1 MSPPASAAR
10 PPPARAPTL
19 AIVLL
24 SVAAFAS
31 AANMRVIDPLLVQL
45 AATFGVSV
53 GAASIAATAFLFAN
67 GVFVLVHGPFGDRY
81 GKMPVVAIACI
92 AAALC
97 CLLSALASSL
107 GWLAAARFL
116 TGVTSSAIIPL
127 AIAWL
132 GDNVSYERRQ
142 ATLARFLTGQT
153 LGLMTGAAL
162 GGALGDWLGWRS
174 VFWVLAAIYVT
185 AGIALFG
192 VMRAHPAVARPAG
205 RHQGSM
211 IGQMISVLRRPWV
224 ITVVAVVALEG
235 GTFWGAFTF
244 VGADLH
250 QRFDMG
256 FAAIGLAVA
265 AFGAGGFAY
274 VLVAAQLVRLL
285 GERGLCIWGGLGL
298 GVAFATMALAPSAKV
313 EFRHHAVGCVVL
325 HAAQHAADPRHANGA
340 GSARC
345 RHGAVRPLP
354 VRRPGDRRAH
364 RRPDRRPLGC
374 TAGVLGGS
382 DRAASA
388 GVLVRG
394 GVATSAFI
402 AGGAPLQWRVMV
414 FWTASF
420 QLAHESRARKMRAVR
435 KSMSMTR
442 HWRGASPAV
451 SSPATRGTDR
461 APRAAWPRRPSP

>member
-1 MSPPASAAR
+1 MQPSAKSPFLLPGEPLTGLPMNPPASAAR
-10 PPPARAPTL
+10 PPPARASTL

-45 AATFGVSV
+45 AATFDVSV
-53 GAASIAATAFLFAN
+53 GAASIAATSFLFAN

-81 GKMPVVAIACI
+81 GKMPVVAIACL

-97 CLLSALASSL
+97 CLLSATADSLA
-107 GWLAAARFL
+107 WLTMARFL

-174 VFWVLAAIYVT
+174 VFWVLAAIYVA
-185 AGIALFG
+185 AGGALFG
-192 VMRAHPAVARPAG
+192 VMRAHPDVARPTG
-205 RHQGSM
+205 GQQGSM
-211 IGQMISVLRRPWV
+211 IGQMLKVLRRRWV
-224 ITVVAVVALEG
+224 ITVVLVVALEG

-274 VLVAAQLVRLL
+274 VMVAPHLVRLL

-298 GVAFATMALAPSAKV
+298 GVAFATMALAPSAEV
-313 EFRHHAVGCVVL
+313 VFAGIVLSGVSFYMLHNTLQTHGTQMAPEARGAAMALFALCLFVGQAIGVPI
-325 HAAQHAADPRHANGA
+325 AAPI
-340 GSARC
+340 
-345 RHGAVRPLP
+345 V
-354 VRRPGDRRAH
+354 DRW
-364 RRPDRRPLGC
+364 
-374 TAGVLGGS
+374 
-382 DRAASA
+382 
-388 GVLVRG
+388 
-394 GVATSAFI
+394 
-402 AGGAPLQWRVMV
+402 GAPPV
-414 FWTASF
+414 FWTAAAALPL
-420 QLAHESRARKMRAVR
+420 LALWFAAALRRHVGARTSR
-435 KSMSMTR
+435 S
-442 HWRGASPAV
+442 AS
-451 SSPATRGTDR
+451 
-461 APRAAWPRRPSP
+461 